1 MILTVW
7 EIEGTDEFA
16 EWYDGYSDEEQQ
28 AINGAV
34 GKLQEHGPSL
44 GRPLVDTLSHTRLP
58 NLKELRPPGAFI
70 RVLFVFDPRRVA
82 ILLIGGD
89 KQDRWSKWYREY
101 IPIAERLY
109 EDYVDEL
116 RREGLLR

>member
-1 MILTVW
+1 
-7 EIEGTDEFA
+7 
-16 EWYDGYSDEEQQ
+16 
-28 AINGAV
+28 
-34 GKLQEHGPSL
+34 
-44 GRPLVDTLSHTRLP
+44 VDTLSHTRLP

>member
-70 RVLFVFDPRRVA
+70 RVLFLIVRANLERVR
-82 ILLIGGD
+82 LLV
-89 KQDRWSKWYREY
+89 
-101 IPIAERLY
+101 PTIA
-109 EDYVDEL
+109 D
-116 RREGLLR
+116 GL